1 MPTVIEIEGKL
12 FSSELFEEKF
22 VCDLAACKGAC
33 CVEGDSGAPMTDEEA
48 SILEDELEN
57 IKPYLRPEGIKAIE
71 KDGVFTIDW
80 DSEKVTPLVNGKE
93 CAFAI
98 FDDNGTAKCGI
109 EKAWEEG
116 ETKFRKPI
124 SCHLYPI
131 RVTQLKEYEALN
143 YHRWKIC
150 EPACDC
156 GSKLNVPIFR
166 FLKDALIQNYG
177 ADFFAALEA
186 TYEQL
191 NAKKQ

>member
-1 MPTVIEIEGKL
+1 MTSIVEVGDKL
-12 FSSELFEEKF
+12 VSSELFEEKF
-22 VCDLAACKGAC
+22 VCDLSACKGAC
-33 CVEGDSGAPMTDEEA
+33 CVEGDAGAPLTDEEA
-48 SILEDELEN
+48 TLLEDELEN
-57 IKPYLRPEGIKAIE
+57 IAPYLRPEGLKAIE
-71 KDGVFTIDW
+71 KEGVFTIDW

-116 ETKFRKPI
+116 KTKFRKPI

-131 RVTQLKEYEALN
+131 RVAKLKDYEALN

-156 GSKLNVPIFR
+156 GSKLNVPVFR
-166 FLKDALIQNYG
+166 FLKSALIQKYG
-177 ADFFAALEA
+177 EAFYAQLEVVYKALP
-186 TYEQL
+186 
-191 NAKKQ
+191 